1 MLNVND
7 LTITFQGEDLFKKIN
22 FQITPGDHIGLVGK
36 NGVGKS
42 TLLKVLAGDMEPSS
56 GRVVTEKGV
65 SIGFLKQDLEFN
77 KGRTVLEEAYQAFEE
92 IKALEERLAEINRQ
106 LVERTDYESDTYH
119 QLMIDVNDVQEQ
131 FEIKGGYNYQGNTER
146 ILEGLGFERRDFDK
160 QTEKFSGGWRMRIEL
175 AKLLL
180 QQNDVLLLDEPTN
193 HLDLNSIIW
202 LEGFLRNFQ
211 GSVVLVSH
219 DKTFL
224 DRMSNR
230 TIEISLGKIYDYNKP
245 YSQYLEL
252 RAERRE
258 HQLAAQKN
266 QQKEIDRMERLIDK
280 FKAKATKASMAQS
293 LVKKLEKMDRIEVEA
308 EDNQV
313 MSVNFPISVHPG
325 KVTIEAEH
333 VHKAY
338 GDNQVLDDINLMIER
353 QSKIAFIGQN
363 GQGKSTLAKIIV
375 GQLEHEG
382 ELKLGHNVQLGYF
395 AQNQA
400 DYLDGNKT
408 VFETME
414 DVATAE
420 NRKKIR
426 NILGAFLFPG
436 EEVEKKVSVLSGGER
451 NRLAL
456 AKLLLQPFNVLIMD
470 EPTNHLDIQSKT
482 ILKEALLNF
491 EGTLILVSHDRDFL
505 QGLSDIT
512 YEFKDGGINEYLGD
526 INFYLEQKEFEDFN
540 DLEKKKSGP
549 EKPRQ
554 KKTPKRD
561 EKKIKKLKNK
571 VSKLERQISEQEKQ
585 IKKMDTELASN
596 YDEKAKEDGFFER
609 YEEAKARLSNLE
621 DSWTTQQMELED
633 ITD

>member
-146 ILEGLGFERRDFDK
+146 ILEGLGFERGDFDK

>member
-571 VSKLERQISEQEKQ
+571 VSKLERQISEQERQ

>member
-554 KKTPKRD
+554 KKTPKRA